1 MMSVRSK
8 TKVTVL
14 RDGSRKWRINFW
26 AGMAGAWRVIRHCAP
41 LRHAG
46 LLALAYMPRLRRLVM
61 RARFRLREAPA
72 YAEWIRDFDTLLPRD
87 VAAIRAHIAE
97 LPVRVISVV
106 MPVYNTDA
114 GALREAVGSVR
125 DQLYPHWELCIADD
139 CSDLPH
145 VREVLEA
152 FADDPRIR
160 IVWRSVNGHISAA
173 TNSALALARS
183 EFVALMDHDDVLR
196 PHALYEVAVELE
208 AHPEADLIYSDEDK
222 IDEHGRPFD
231 PYCKPDWNHDL
242 LLGQNY
248 INHLSVFR
256 RSLVERVGGM
266 REGFEG
272 SQDHD
277 LILRIVEFSH
287 PERIRHIPAILYH
300 WWHVTGAG
308 AFSEAALA
316 RCITTARQA
325 VAEHLERS
333 GIEGAT
339 VEQHPD
345 GLPWLRVVWP
355 LVTEPSV
362 SIVVPTRNHAGLLRQ
377 LAEGVLQRTSYV
389 NFELIIVDND
399 SSEADAQALL
409 RQLERDPRVRLL
421 RYPGPFNYSAINNYA
436 VARSTGD
443 IIVLLNNDIDVI
455 DGGWLR
461 EIVSHAVRPD
471 VGAVGA
477 KLIYP
482 DKTIQHAGVV
492 LGITG
497 GSDNPGVGGH
507 LGFDVPRSDVGY
519 FGQNALTRD
528 ISAVTAA
535 CLAVRRDVYLAAGG
549 LDEKNLAIAFN
560 DVDFCLHIAR
570 MGLRNVWTPF
580 AELYHL
586 ESASRGSDMAAAKAE
601 RFAREYRYMRA
612 RWGSAL
618 DYDPFY
624 NPNFGLAGAD
634 HSLEAP
640 RRVRPWVRYMSPR
653 QPAESCLPSFPDAAE
668 CDATHGE
675 GTTHAKRHAM
685 GQFGA
690 DPLSGS
696 QHPGT

>member
-1 MMSVRSK
+1 MMSVRRK
-8 TKVTVL
+8 TKVTAIR
-14 RDGSRKWRINFW
+14 RDPR
-26 AGMAGAWRVIRHCAP
+26 AWRMKFWVGVARTWRVVRHCAP
-41 LRHAG
+41 LRRAG
-46 LLALAYMPRLRRLVM
+46 LLALAYLPRLRRLVM

-72 YAEWIRDFDTLLPRD
+72 YAEWIRDFDTLHPD
-87 VAAIRAHIAE
+87 DIASIHAHIAE
-97 LPVRVISVV
+97 LPARLISVV

-114 GALREAVGSVR
+114 GALREAIGSVR
-125 DQLYPHWELCIADD
+125 DQLYPHWELCVADD

-160 IVWRSVNGHISAA
+160 IAWRTVNGHISAA
-173 TNSALALARS
+173 TNSALALARGG
-183 EFVALMDHDDVLR
+183 FVALMDHDDVLR
-196 PHALYEVAVELE
+196 PHALYEIAAEL
-208 AHPEADLIYSDEDK
+208 AAQPETDLIYSDEDK
-222 IDEHGRPFD
+222 IDENGRRFA

-256 RSLVERVGGM
+256 RSLVERIGGM

-277 LILRIVEFSH
+277 LLLRLVEQTQ
-287 PERIRHIPAILYH
+287 PGRIRHIPAILYH
-300 WWHVTGAG
+300 WRHVTGAG

-316 RCITTARQA
+316 RCIATARQA
-325 VAEHLERS
+325 VAEHLERT
-333 GIEGAT
+333 GFAGAT
-339 VEQHPD
+339 VGQHPD
-345 GLPWLRVVWP
+345 GLPWLRVTWP
-355 LVTEPSV
+355 LAAEPSV
-362 SIVVPTRNHAGLLRQ
+362 SIVVPTRNHADLLRQ
-377 LAEGVLQRTSYV
+377 LAEGVLQRTDYV
-389 NFELIIVDND
+389 NFELVIVDND
-399 SSEADAQALL
+399 SSESDAQALL
-409 RQLERDPRVRLL
+409 RQLEHDPRVRLL
-421 RYPGPFNYSAINNYA
+421 RFPGPFNYSAINNYA
-436 VARSTGD
+436 VTRSASD
-443 IIVLLNNDIDVI
+443 VIVLLNNDIDVI

-461 EIVSHAVRPD
+461 EMVSHAIRPD
-471 VGAVGA
+471 IGAVGA

-507 LGFDVPRSDVGY
+507 LGFDAPRSDVGY

-535 CLAVRRDVYLAAGG
+535 CLAVRRDVYMAVGG

-560 DVDFCLHIAR
+560 DVDLCLRIAA

-586 ESASRGSDMAAAKAE
+586 ESASRGSDLTAAKAE
-601 RFAREYRYMRA
+601 RFAREYKYMRA
-612 RWGSAL
+612 RWGSVL
-618 DYDPFY
+618 DNDPFY
-624 NPNFGLAGAD
+624 NSNFGLAGAD

-640 RRVRPWVRYMSPR
+640 RRVRPWMRYMSPR
-653 QPAESCLPSFPDAAE
+653 QPGESCLPSFPDVAE

-685 GQFGA
+685 GQFCA